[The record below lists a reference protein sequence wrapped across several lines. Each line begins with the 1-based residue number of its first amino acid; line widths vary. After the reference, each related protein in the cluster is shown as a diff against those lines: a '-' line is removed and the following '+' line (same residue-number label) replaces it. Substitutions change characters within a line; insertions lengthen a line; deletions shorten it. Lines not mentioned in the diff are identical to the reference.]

1 MSQYTAK
8 VPSGDLVK
16 PEIRSF
22 YESFYA
28 VSDTPDAHEKY
39 ATFFT
44 QNARLIMASNEAN
57 GRDEILSMRKGMWEK
72 VAKRSH
78 KPEKIFSFGPGS
90 NEVMLYG
97 TVDYELKDGKK
108 TGVEWSARA
117 RFVDED
123 GALKMELYQ
132 VYLCTTTTITGSLP
146 ASRLAGDT
154 MAQRLGVG
162 SSLFLFGAFMVKKLH
177 HEPQAPRVVD
187 PLFDYISTYTGTGH
201 TNATMAPAGPEIAA
215 VVTAAAVPL
224 IAWGP
229 LATALLLIAAML
241 LLARVSSLFV
251 TKVTRNFA
259 RFARGGLGMVLAGL
273 WFLLPLL
280 YQMYG
285 YYAVIDQF
293 SGLLANFV
301 DLPRTALLL
310 AKLATAAMLTLL
322 PALGDADAP
331 GLLLLRIWKLGKDLD
346 LETAGLREERE
357 INRNLRQELEKA
369 KDYAKRMLKITLR
382 HESVEEDLELRLGEA
397 EKARLSAMRKMNIR
411 KDDAYRQMTTEI
423 VSLKHRLHGAE
434 VKARTV
440 ELNRDL
446 TLNRDREKAKK
457 DLLAIAT
464 KLEETEETSQARLE
478 RLNKVTQEVREVR
491 DQLQAAKTGKTKA
504 EEKNERQLD
513 RLEQNKITAAQ
524 LNDKFGV
531 AKKAQAAAEVW
542 ERRAV
547 TAQEYLKAQLV
558 MTKRELERAAET
570 SKVQLKLS
578 KQDAKEADELR
589 AKLRASKE
597 ELEMTKKLGQGQLDQ
612 L

>member
-1 MSQYTAK
+1 
-8 VPSGDLVK
+8 
-16 PEIRSF
+16 
-22 YESFYA
+22 
-28 VSDTPDAHEKY
+28 
-39 ATFFT
+39 
-44 QNARLIMASNEAN
+44 
-57 GRDEILSMRKGMWEK
+57 
-72 VAKRSH
+72 
-78 KPEKIFSFGPGS
+78 
-90 NEVMLYG
+90 
-97 TVDYELKDGKK
+97 
-108 TGVEWSARA
+108 
-117 RFVDED
+117 
-123 GALKMELYQ
+123 
-132 VYLCTTTTITGSLP
+132 
-146 ASRLAGDT
+146 

-162 SSLFLFGAFMVKKLH
+162 SSLFLFGAVMVKKLH

-224 IAWGP
+224 IVWGP

-423 VSLKHRLHGAE
+423 V
-434 VKARTV
+434 KARTV

-570 SKVQLKLS
+570 SKVQVKLS